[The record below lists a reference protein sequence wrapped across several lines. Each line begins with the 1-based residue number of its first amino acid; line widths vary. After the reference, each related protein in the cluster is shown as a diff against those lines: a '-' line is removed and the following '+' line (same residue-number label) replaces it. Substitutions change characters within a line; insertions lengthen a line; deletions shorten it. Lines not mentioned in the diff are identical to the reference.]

1 MKKADIIKQLKQ
13 LQEIKPDD
21 EWRNLSKNQLLSQI
35 STINNN
41 PERLKSEKL
50 PIFVFSRSYKMA
62 SVFCALMLLF
72 SGTIGIAQSA
82 SIDNPFYS
90 VKIGLEKMV
99 VAVAPEEL
107 QMDLKMALTQ
117 QIVRDLTETS
127 GDLENQLAIQT
138 VKKNLDEI
146 AIQLQNIDHPSEVA
160 MISDKVQQK
169 TSQIKS
175 ELKQVPVDKINKSEL
190 KNSFQSLENQVGA
203 VESQAFALKSQAE
216 EKINNCPAY
225 LEQDLIQ
232 LKQKIEL
239 SNPSTSTLNQL
250 QKINDYLANNR
261 CVDALVI
268 LDNLQKQLDN

>member
-1 MKKADIIKQLKQ
+1 MKRADLIKQLKQ

-41 PERLKSEKL
+41 PERLRSEKS
-50 PIFVFSRSYKMA
+50 PIFVFSRSYKIA
-62 SVFCALMLLF
+62 SVFCAIMLLF
-72 SGTIGIAQSA
+72 SGTIGLAKSA
-82 SIDNPFYS
+82 SVNNPLYS

-99 VAVAPEEL
+99 VAVAPEEV

-117 QIVRDLTETS
+117 QIVSDLAKTS

-146 AIQLQNIDHPSEVA
+146 ALQLQNIDHPSEVA
-160 MISDKVQQK
+160 MVSDKVQQK

-175 ELKQVPVDKINKSEL
+175 ELKQVPIDKINESEL
-190 KNSFQSLENQVGA
+190 KESFQNLENQVGA

-225 LEQDLIQ
+225 LERDLDQ

>member
-1 MKKADIIKQLKQ
+1 MKRADLIKQLKQ

-62 SVFCALMLLF
+62 SVFCAIMLLF
-72 SGTIGIAQSA
+72 SGIIGIAQSA

-117 QIVRDLTETS
+117 QIVSDLTKTS

-146 AIQLQNIDHPSEVA
+146 ALQLQNIDHPSEVA
-160 MISDKVQQK
+160 MVSDKVQQK

-175 ELKQVPVDKINKSEL
+175 ELKQVPIDKINESEL
-190 KNSFQSLENQVGA
+190 KESFQNLENQVGA

-225 LEQDLIQ
+225 LEQDLDQ

>member
-62 SVFCALMLLF
+62 SVFCAIMLLF
-72 SGTIGIAQSA
+72 SGIIGIAQSA
-82 SIDNPFYS
+82 SIYNPFYS

-117 QIVRDLTETS
+117 QIVSDLTKTS

-169 TSQIKS
+169 TSQIKN
-175 ELKQVPVDKINKSEL
+175 ELKQVPVDKINTEI

-250 QKINDYLANNR
+250 QKINDYLVNNR
-261 CVDALVI
+261 CIDALVI

>member
-62 SVFCALMLLF
+62 SVFCAIMLLF
-72 SGTIGIAQSA
+72 SGIIGIAQSA

-117 QIVRDLTETS
+117 QIVSDLTKTS

-169 TSQIKS
+169 TSQIKN
-175 ELKQVPVDKINKSEL
+175 ELKQVPVDKINTEI
-190 KNSFQSLENQVGA
+190 KNSFQSLENQVEA
-203 VESQAFALKSQAE
+203 VETQAFALKSQAE

-250 QKINDYLANNR
+250 QEINDYLANNR

-268 LDNLQKQLDN
+268 LDNLQKQLDD

>member
-146 AIQLQNIDHPSEVA
+146 AIQLQNINHPSEVA

-169 TSQIKS
+169 TSQIKN
-175 ELKQVPVDKINKSEL
+175 ELKQVPVDKINTEI

>member
-62 SVFCALMLLF
+62 SVFCAIMLLF
-72 SGTIGIAQSA
+72 SGIIGIAQSA

-117 QIVRDLTETS
+117 QIVSDLTKTS

-175 ELKQVPVDKINKSEL
+175 ELKQVPVDKINTEI

-239 SNPSTSTLNQL
+239 SNPSTSTLNQ
-250 QKINDYLANNR
+250 
-261 CVDALVI
+261 
-268 LDNLQKQLDN
+268 

>member
-146 AIQLQNIDHPSEVA
+146 AIQLQNINHPSEVA

>member
-62 SVFCALMLLF
+62 SVFCAIMLLF
-72 SGTIGIAQSA
+72 SGIIGIAQSA

-117 QIVRDLTETS
+117 QIVSDLTKTS

-175 ELKQVPVDKINKSEL
+175 ELKQVPVDKINTEI

-250 QKINDYLANNR
+250 QKINDYLVNNR
-261 CVDALVI
+261 CIDALVI

>member
-117 QIVRDLTETS
+117 QIVSDLTKTS

-146 AIQLQNIDHPSEVA
+146 AIQLQNINHPSEVA

-169 TSQIKS
+169 TSQIKN
-175 ELKQVPVDKINKSEL
+175 ELKQVPVDKINTEI

>member
-117 QIVRDLTETS
+117 QIVSDLTKTS

-146 AIQLQNIDHPSEVA
+146 SIQLQNIDHPSEVA